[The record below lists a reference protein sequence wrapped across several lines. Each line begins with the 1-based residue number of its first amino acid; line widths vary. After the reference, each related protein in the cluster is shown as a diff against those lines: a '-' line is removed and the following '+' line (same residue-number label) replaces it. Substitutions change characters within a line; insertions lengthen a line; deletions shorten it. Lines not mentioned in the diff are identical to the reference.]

1 MILIPQDDDDKV
13 DQSAHQKVISKEL
26 RMLSC
31 KTALVIVNSNTSPG
45 HRGQR
50 RHSEV
55 KAIEI
60 SMMILMMMV
69 MMMALILMVMM
80 KHKTGNGKCHTM
92 PEIWSRDDG
101 NHNKNDYDILS
112 SFEH

>member
-13 DQSAHQKVISKEL
+13 DQSAHQNVISKEL

-60 SMMILMMMV
+60 SMMIFTMLMILTMMMMV
-69 MMMALILMVMM
+69 MMVMVTMM
-80 KHKTGNGKCHTM
+80 MMMMMVKNKTRNGKCHPM
-92 PEIWSRDDG
+92 PP
-101 NHNKNDYDILS
+101 
-112 SFEH
+112 

>member
-1 MILIPQDDDDKV
+1 MVLILYDDDDKV

-31 KTALVIVNSNTSPG
+31 KKALVIINSNTSPG
-45 HRGQR
+45 HGGQR

-60 SMMILMMMV
+60 SMMILMII
-69 MMMALILMVMM
+69 IL
-80 KHKTGNGKCHTM
+80 
-92 PEIWSRDDG
+92 
-101 NHNKNDYDILS
+101 L
-112 SFEH
+112 

>member
-1 MILIPQDDDDKV
+1 MILTPQDVDDKV

-60 SMMILMMMV
+60 SMMIFMIVMILMMM
-69 MMMALILMVMM
+69 MMI
-80 KHKTGNGKCHTM
+80 
-92 PEIWSRDDG
+92 DD
-101 NHNKNDYDILS
+101 
-112 SFEH
+112 E

>member
-60 SMMILMMMV
+60 LMMILMMM
-69 MMMALILMVMM
+69 MIMALILMVMM
-80 KHKTGNGKCHTM
+80 KHKTGNGK
-92 PEIWSRDDG
+92 DV
-101 NHNKNDYDILS
+101 S
-112 SFEH
+112 SNA

>member
-60 SMMILMMMV
+60 SMMILMTM

-80 KHKTGNGKCHTM
+80 KHKTGSGKCHPM
-92 PEIWSRDDG
+92 PEIWSTAVRRHCTDW
-101 NHNKNDYDILS
+101 YEI
-112 SFEH
+112 

>member
-60 SMMILMMMV
+60 LMMIFIMMMV
-69 MMMALILMVMM
+69 LMTVMM
-80 KHKTGNGKCHTM
+80 NDDDEDGDDDDDEKENKKRKCHPM
-92 PEIWSRDDG
+92 PP
-101 NHNKNDYDILS
+101 
-112 SFEH
+112 

>member
-1 MILIPQDDDDKV
+1 MILIPQNDDDKV

-55 KAIEI
+55 KAIDI
-60 SMMILMMMV
+60 SVMILMMTMILMMMTNKMMTMMIMMTLIFMMTLISIV
-69 MMMALILMVMM
+69 TMMMEMMMMNILQ
-80 KHKTGNGKCHTM
+80 H
-92 PEIWSRDDG
+92 
-101 NHNKNDYDILS
+101 L
-112 SFEH
+112 

>member
-1 MILIPQDDDDKV
+1 MILIPQDDDEKV
-13 DQSAHQKVISKEL
+13 DQGAHQKVISKEL

-60 SMMILMMMV
+60 SMMIFMMVMILMMM
-69 MMMALILMVMM
+69 MMNDDVDDDDDDDD
-80 KHKTGNGKCHTM
+80 
-92 PEIWSRDDG
+92 DDG
-101 NHNKNDYDILS
+101 DDDDDDDGDDDDDD
-112 SFEH
+112 E